1 MDKQK
6 IKRILE
12 YIEQEKISEEE
23 IDYLIDRLDSE
34 KILARLNKKI
44 VDLSNEVSV
53 KEFKDKLLSLEEYF
67 DKTVPFK
74 PEDYKN
80 VDDNLENLRCPF

>member
-23 IDYLIDRLDSE
+23 INYLIDRLDSE
-34 KILARLNKKI
+34 KILARFNKKI
-44 VDLSNEVSV
+44 VDLSNKVSV

>member
-34 KILARLNKKI
+34 KILARFNKKI
-44 VDLSNEVSV
+44 VDLSNKVSV

-74 PEDYKN
+74 PEDDKN
-80 VDDNLENLRCPF
+80 VDDNLKNLRCPF

>member
-12 YIEQEKISEEE
+12 YIEQEKISDEE

-34 KILARLNKKI
+34 KILARFNKKI
-44 VDLSNEVSV
+44 VDLSNKVSV

>member
-34 KILARLNKKI
+34 KILARFNKKI
-44 VDLSNEVSV
+44 VDLSNKVSV
-53 KEFKDKLLSLEEYF
+53 KFKDKLLSLEEYF

>member
-34 KILARLNKKI
+34 KILARFNKKI
-44 VDLSNEVSV
+44 VDLSNKVNV

-80 VDDNLENLRCPF
+80 VDDNLENLKCPF

>member
-34 KILARLNKKI
+34 KILARFNKKI
-44 VDLSNEVSV
+44 VDLSNKVSV

-80 VDDNLENLRCPF
+80 VDDNLENLRYPF

>member
-12 YIEQEKISEEE
+12 YIEQEKISDEE

>member
-34 KILARLNKKI
+34 KILARFNKKI
-44 VDLSNEVSV
+44 VDLSNKVSV

-80 VDDNLENLRCPF
+80 VDDNLKNLRCPF

>member
-34 KILARLNKKI
+34 KILARFNKKI
-44 VDLSNEVSV
+44 VDLSNKVSV

>member
-34 KILARLNKKI
+34 KILARFNKKI
-44 VDLSNEVSV
+44 VDLSNKVSV

-80 VDDNLENLRCPF
+80 VDDDLKNLRCPF

>member
-23 IDYLIDRLDSE
+23 IDYLIDKLDSE
-34 KILARLNKKI
+34 KILARFNKKI
-44 VDLSNEVSV
+44 VDLSNKVSV

-80 VDDNLENLRCPF
+80 VDDNLKNLRCPF